1 MGKEIIE
8 AIVKL
13 GDIPKDGFVQALLVE
28 LKIEK
33 WTLELE
39 TAWIVF
45 YLDETERWKAN
56 KFINR
61 CDAAGLLV
69 DCRVPRDKP
78 KLTRWREY
86 YQGKGLTSF
95 TPEELWELNSL
106 LYPVKTTD
114 EFEQEAID
122 REAWRQ
128 VWLEANEHND

>member
-1 MGKEIIE
+1 MEDETIE

-13 GDIPKDGFVQALLVE
+13 GDIPKDGFVQALLME

-33 WTLELE
+33 WTIDPE
-39 TAWIVF
+39 TGWVLF
-45 YLDETERWKAN
+45 YLDEKERWKAN
-56 KFINR
+56 KFLNR
-61 CDAAGLLV
+61 CEEVELLI
-69 DCRVPRDKP
+69 DGRAPRDKP

-86 YQGKGLTSF
+86 YQGKGLASF
-95 TPEELWELNSL
+95 TSEELWELNSL

-128 VWLEANEHND
+128 VYLEAQNGER